1 MAHRIP
7 QHVTRNDVLAAIAE
21 CDELGVEGFLAR
33 YGFGPSKRYQ
43 LRFSGRSYPSK
54 AILGVAAGLNAAEF
68 SGGAAHTCRVLR
80 GLRFHVRDG
89 ERRGLVARLGRAFRE
104 ALTSFRFPRYC
115 SQSLPVDPV
124 ASFASGSNCAGDI
137 RGFAA
142 AGHDVGV
149 AFPNLTE
156 RSIVELEALAGTD
169 IQVFVDSGAFSEV
182 AFGANGPKVV
192 KPLDDAYFTRCLDTY
207 ERLARALGNQL
218 HVVAPDMVGFQ
229 AETLDRLGRYV
240 DRVATIAALGA
251 RVLVPIQRGALSQ
264 AAFYGRVAELLDG
277 VPFIPA
283 LPCKKAATSVDEAR
297 DFAAAVEPRQLHLLG
312 LGAGGK
318 QIAEYLGAVAE
329 ATPCCL
335 VQIDSCVIRSMVGRT
350 GAAKAFGT
358 NGVRRMTHALD
369 VVRGILGDG
378 PDATDRKT
386 LQIAV
391 ALA

>member
-21 CDELGVEGFLAR
+21 CDELGVEDFLALH
-33 YGFGPSKRYQ
+33 GFGPSKRYQ
-43 LRFSGRSYPSK
+43 LRHGGRSYPSK
-54 AILGVAAGLNAAEF
+54 AILGVASGLTAAEF

-89 ERRGLVARLGRAFRE
+89 ERRGLAARLGTAFRE
-104 ALTSFRFPRYC
+104 ALASFRFPRFG

-156 RSIVELEALAGTD
+156 RSIVELEALAGSD

-182 AFGANGPKVV
+182 AFGANGPEVV
-192 KPLDDAYFTRCLDTY
+192 KPLTDDYFTRCLDTY
-207 ERLARALGNQL
+207 ERLARALGDQL

-229 AETLDRLGRYV
+229 TETLDRLGRFA
-240 DRVATIAALGA
+240 DRVADIAALGA

-264 AAFYGRVAELLDG
+264 AEFYGCVSELLGDT
-277 VPFIPA
+277 PFVPA
-283 LPCKKAATSVDEAR
+283 LPCKKAATSVDEAGE
-297 DFAAAVEPRQLHLLG
+297 FAAAVQPRQLHLLG

-318 QIAEYLGAVAE
+318 QIAAYLGAVAD
-329 ATPCCL
+329 AAPSCL

-350 GAAKAFGT
+350 GAAKRFGT

-369 VVRGILGDG
+369 VVRDLIGNG

-386 LQIAV
+386 LQIAL